1 MLALALILDG
11 IFGEPD
17 RIWRRVK
24 HPVIWTGDLI
34 EWLEARLNRGRGR
47 RLKGTLALVAL
58 LACVLP
64 IPLLVSALPYG
75 WVLEVLG
82 AAILLAHRSLVDH
95 VVAVAAGLRSSLAEG
110 RTAVSMIVGR
120 DPETLDEHGVARAA
134 IESAAENFSDGVV
147 APAFW
152 FLVAGLPGIAAYKAI
167 NTADSM
173 IGHKSERFRAFGWA
187 SARLDDVVNWIPA
200 RIAGA
205 AISMAGGGIRA
216 WQCAMRDAG
225 LHRSPNAGWPEAA
238 MAASLGVAL
247 AGPRVYTTGPVDDPY
262 MNPEGREDVTAADV
276 DLAVSLLWRTWVVLV
291 GIAVALSLLGWAIR

>member
-17 RIWRRVK
+17 RIWRRVR
-24 HPVIWTGDLI
+24 HPVIWIGDLI
-34 EWLEARLNRGRGR
+34 EWLERRLNRGGGR
-47 RLKGTLALVAL
+47 RVKGVLAL
-58 LACVLP
+58 LAVLTCVLP
-64 IPLLVSALPYG
+64 IPLVISAMPFG

-95 VVAVAAGLRSSLAEG
+95 VAAVATGLRASLAEG

-120 DPETLDEHGVARAA
+120 DPEMLDEHGVGRAA

-173 IGHKSERFRAFGWA
+173 IGYKSERFRAFGWA
-187 SARLDDVVNWIPA
+187 SARLDDVVNWVPA
-200 RIAGA
+200 RIAGL
-205 AISMAGGGIRA
+205 AICVAGGGVHA
-216 WQCAMRDAG
+216 WQATRRDAG

-247 AGPRVYTTGPVDDPY
+247 AGPRTYATGPVDDPY
-262 MNPEGREDVTAADV
+262 MNPEGREEVTAADI
-276 DLAVSLLWRTWVVLV
+276 DLAISLLWRTWVLLV
-291 GIAVALSLLGWAIR
+291 GVTAAISLIAWAVT